1 MKLVRMQEAEDS
13 RVCREAA
20 LDIVFASCAFWEKL
34 DGFKSLLM
42 RGVSKR
48 VRDDVM
54 DPLYIREVLLYR
66 YMLDLDAYLSMRQK
80 ETTTMLGRRPPVCPW
95 HDPDSMLMID
105 WKAFTCSTIPWDWSA
120 PRKVRTRREAGIYL
134 DIFKHMALLRVKHTQ
149 ATELLRVMRHGVCTA
164 GTDYANTMAIGPK
177 KPRRVRTNV
186 FVGGIITAL
195 EKDMAALIVDDEVAA
210 SIITNSAAWF
220 D

>member
-1 MKLVRMQEAEDS
+1 MQEEAEEDGH
-13 RVCREAA
+13 VFREAA

-48 VRDDVM
+48 VRDEVM
-54 DPLYIREVLLYR
+54 DPLYIREVLLHR
-66 YMLDLDAYLSMRQK
+66 YMLDLDNYLLMRQK

-95 HDPDSMLMID
+95 HYSDSMLMID

-149 ATELLRVMRHGVCTA
+149 ATELLRVMRHGVCRA
-164 GTDYANTMAIGPK
+164 DTDYANTMAIALK

-186 FVGGIITAL
+186 FVGGIIAAL
-195 EKDMAALIVDDEVAA
+195 EKDMAALVMDNEVAA
-210 SIITNSAAWF
+210 SIITNSAMWF